1 MNIFYTASFY
11 GKEKYQ
17 KYYDLVLKAI
27 KRTKTEII
35 SPEIGN
41 YKSLLSKREIKR
53 LGNKDK
59 IHREAIR
66 RGIEWADAVIIEI
79 SHEDFQL
86 GHEATIA
93 MQSKKHVL
101 CLSIHQNF
109 DEKINLRYFHGV
121 KYNEYDVNDTIKTFI
136 ETAKRSL
143 LNERFNFFLSPR
155 QLTHLGQVSKKH
167 GINKSEYLR
176 KLIDQDKLSENIN

>member
-1 MNIFYTASFY
+1 MKIFYTCSFY

-27 KRTKTEII
+27 KRTGAEII
-35 SPEIGN
+35 SPELDN
-41 YKSLLSKREIKR
+41 YLSLLPKREMAR
-53 LGNKDK
+53 LGDRNK

-93 MQSKKHVL
+93 VQSKKHVL
-101 CLSIHQNF
+101 CLSLIENLE
-109 DEKINLRYFHGV
+109 DKINLRYFHGV
-121 KYNEYDVNDTIKTFI
+121 KYNEYNVNEIIMKFVD
-136 ETAKRSL
+136 TAKKSIL
-143 LNERFNFFLSPR
+143 SERFNFFLSP
-155 QLTHLGQVSKKH
+155 GQSEYLDEVSKKH
-167 GINKSEYLR
+167 GMNQSEYLR
-176 KLIDQDKLSENIN
+176 KLIDQDKLGT